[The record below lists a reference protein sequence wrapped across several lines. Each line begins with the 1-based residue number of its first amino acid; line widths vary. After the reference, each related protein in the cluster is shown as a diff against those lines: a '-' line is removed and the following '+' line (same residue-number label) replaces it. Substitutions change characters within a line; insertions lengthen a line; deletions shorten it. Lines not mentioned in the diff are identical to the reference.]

1 MLTHYDTERLP
12 LSYLGTS
19 QEPSP
24 RAASAG
30 HRKAFPELARYDRER
45 LPPRYLRET
54 QKGFPRDDSA
64 ALERSRGATRHG
76 PTSNFDKAPRRRLG
90 LLPRISA
97 VSTRYQHTPGDE
109 WENSWRA
116 NRNGL
121 AYNVEKTPR
130 LATLEESAA
139 DPLESPKKAQMLPD
153 MPQRSPREL
162 QGTDLT
168 PTHSKHL
175 GLLLPCKSLGWLP
188 AQFSCLQGRPKH
200 SGRSSEES

>member
-12 LSYLGTS
+12 LSYLGWS
-19 QEPSP
+19 QEPLP

-30 HRKAFPELARYDRER
+30 HRKAFPELPRYDRGR

-64 ALERSRGATRHG
+64 VLERSRGATRHG
-76 PTSNFDKAPRRRLG
+76 PTSNIDKAPRRRLG

-97 VSTRYQHTPGDE
+97 VSTRYQHAPGDE

-121 AYNVEKTPR
+121 AYNMDKTPR
-130 LATLEESAA
+130 LATLEESAP
-139 DPLESPKKAQMLPD
+139 DPLEF
-153 MPQRSPREL
+153 
-162 QGTDLT
+162 T
-168 PTHSKHL
+168 
-175 GLLLPCKSLGWLP
+175 
-188 AQFSCLQGRPKH
+188 CLQRKPKC
-200 SGRSSEES
+200 SRRCLRGVPESYTAQT